1 MLISYYNNTSII
13 LLPRGYEMLQRIDEF
28 VNYLTNVKKS
38 SANTI
43 ASYHRDLN
51 KLYHYLVSVD
61 ITDVNQVTST
71 SLNAYVLQIEKQG
84 MSSATVSRNIAS
96 IKAFFLF
103 LLRQGVITEDPS
115 EVLKPPKIEK
125 KAPVILT
132 TEEVNLLLEQPNGTA
147 PKDIRDKAMLEL
159 LYATGIRVSEL
170 INLKVRDVN
179 LSLDYIQCRDGNKDR
194 VIPFTKETKHA
205 LENYMHSARNAL
217 CTADQE
223 YLFTNCQGAPMTR
236 QGFWKIIKFY
246 SGKAG
251 IKKDI
256 TPHTIRHSFAMHLVS
271 NGADLKSVQEML
283 GHSDISTT
291 QIYAK
296 ANANTKLKEVYEK
309 THPRAHVAG

>member
-1 MLISYYNNTSII
+1 
-13 LLPRGYEMLQRIDEF
+13 MLQKIDEF
-28 VNYLTNVKKS
+28 VDYLTNVKKS

-43 ASYHRDLN
+43 ASYKRDLN
-51 KLYHYLVSVD
+51 KLYNYLISVD
-61 ITDVNQVTST
+61 ITDVNKVTGT
-71 SLNAYVLQIEKQG
+71 NLNSYILQIEKQG
-84 MSSATVSRNIAS
+84 MSTATVSRNIAS
-96 IKAFFLF
+96 IKAFFIF
-103 LLRQGVITEDPS
+103 LLKQGVISEDPS

-132 TEEVNLLLEQPNGTA
+132 TEEVNLLLEQPGGTT

-170 INLKVRDVN
+170 INLKLKDVN

-194 VIPFTKETKHA
+194 VIPFTKETKAA
-205 LENYMHSARNAL
+205 LEDYINNARMAL
-217 CTADQE
+217 CTDDQE
-223 YLFTNCQGAPMTR
+223 VLFTNCQGSPMTR
-236 QGFWKIIKFY
+236 QGFWKIIKYY

-256 TPHTIRHSFAMHLVS
+256 TPHTIRHSFAMHLVN
-271 NGADLKSVQEML
+271 NGADLRAVQEML

-291 QIYAK
+291 QIYLK

-309 THPRAHVAG
+309 AHPRANV

>member
-1 MLISYYNNTSII
+1 
-13 LLPRGYEMLQRIDEF
+13 MLQKIDEF
-28 VNYLTNVKKS
+28 VDYLTNVKKS

-43 ASYHRDLN
+43 ASYKRDLN
-51 KLYHYLVSVD
+51 KLYNYLISVD
-61 ITDVNQVTST
+61 ITDVNKVTGT
-71 SLNAYVLQIEKQG
+71 NLNSYILQIEKQG
-84 MSSATVSRNIAS
+84 MSTATVSRNIAS
-96 IKAFFLF
+96 IKAFFIF
-103 LLRQGVITEDPS
+103 LLKQGVISEDPS

-132 TEEVNLLLEQPNGTA
+132 TEEVNLLLEQPNGTT

-170 INLKVRDVN
+170 INLKLKDVN

-194 VIPFTKETKHA
+194 VIPFTKETKAA
-205 LENYMHSARNAL
+205 LEDYINNARMAL
-217 CTADQE
+217 CTDDQE
-223 YLFTNCQGAPMTR
+223 VLFTNCQGFPMTR
-236 QGFWKIIKFY
+236 QGFWKIIKYY

-256 TPHTIRHSFAMHLVS
+256 TPHTIRHSFAMHLVN
-271 NGADLKSVQEML
+271 NGADLRAVQEML

-291 QIYAK
+291 QIYLK

-309 THPRAHVAG
+309 AHPRANV

>member
-1 MLISYYNNTSII
+1 
-13 LLPRGYEMLQRIDEF
+13 MLQKINEF
-28 VNYLTNVKKS
+28 VDYLTNVKKS
-38 SANTI
+38 STNTI

-51 KLYHYLVSVD
+51 KLYNYLNSIEVTD
-61 ITDVNQVTST
+61 INKITST
-71 SLNAYVLQIEKQG
+71 NLNSYVLLIEKQG
-84 MSSATVSRNIAS
+84 MSTATVSRNIAS
-96 IKAFFLF
+96 IKAFFVF
-103 LLRQGVITEDPS
+103 LLRKGDISEDPS

-132 TEEVNLLLEQPNGTA
+132 TEEVNLLLEQPSGNA

-170 INLKVRDVN
+170 INLKLSDVN

-194 VIPFTKETKHA
+194 VIPFTKETKIA
-205 LENYMHSARNAL
+205 LEDYINTARVAL
-217 CTADQE
+217 CTENQE
-223 YLFTNCQGAPMTR
+223 YLFTNCQGSPMTR

-256 TPHTIRHSFAMHLVS
+256 TPHTIRHSFAMHLVN
-271 NGADLKSVQEML
+271 NGADLRAVQEML

-291 QIYAK
+291 QVYVK
-296 ANANTKLKEVYEK
+296 ANANSKLKEVYEK
-309 THPRAHVAG
+309 AHPRAKVW